1 MTLGIYVTWIGR
13 FFLLIMIEKE
23 TGTLEDSRFKFYR
36 TTTLYVHGS
45 SSRCPLS

>member
-1 MTLGIYVTWIGR
+1 MTLGIYVTWIGS
-13 FFLLIMIEKE
+13 FLQIMIEKE
-23 TGTLEDSRFKFYR
+23 TGTPEDPRFKFYR